1 MGSSMQYIFYYIN
14 NNLYQKKGGIMCVIL
29 EKIQGKSPE
38 ELLQEYGISPIPPIN
53 VSLLLQRIGIREVP
67 MDFSEIEDI
76 CKINRGDVLGII
88 YAKSDSLTILYKA
101 TDTLNRKRFTLA
113 HEIAHC
119 CLNADTLKETH
130 IELRSVQTATTPKEI
145 NANIFAGA
153 LLIPKS
159 SIERVHSQFI
169 GVPDINDLAKIF
181 NVSTTVMAARLRYL
195 NLPFMSDNEVTED

>member
-1 MGSSMQYIFYYIN
+1 MQYIFYYFN
-14 NNLYQKKGGIMCVIL
+14 NDIQKKKGGIMCVIL
-29 EKIQGKSPE
+29 EKMQGKSPE
-38 ELLQEYGISPIPPIN
+38 ELLQTYGISLIPPIN
-53 VSLLLQRIGIREVP
+53 ISLLLQRLNIREVP

-76 CKINRGDVLGII
+76 CKLSRGDVLGII

-119 CLNADTLKETH
+119 CLHADSLKKTH
-130 IELRSVQTATTPKEI
+130 IELRSAQTATTLKEI

-181 NVSTTVMAARLRYL
+181 NVSTTVMAARLKYL
-195 NLPFMSDNEVTED
+195 NLPFVGEDGTTED